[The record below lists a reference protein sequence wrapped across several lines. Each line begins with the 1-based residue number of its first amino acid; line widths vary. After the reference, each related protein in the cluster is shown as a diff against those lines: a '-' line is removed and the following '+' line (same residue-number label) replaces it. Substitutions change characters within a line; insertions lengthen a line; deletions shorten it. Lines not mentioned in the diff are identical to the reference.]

1 MRVTGGL
8 YGGRIVK
15 CPPGKIRPSM
25 DSRRESLF
33 SILGNLEGDSFLDLF
48 AGSGMVG
55 IEAASRGAE
64 PVLLIEKDSGKKRV
78 ILENLTIVKTD
89 ISLWIMDVRRYI
101 DTANSKWDIIYADPP
116 FPFTGRKEILLQI
129 DKKNILEENGIIIL
143 HHPSSDKW
151 DNTVGNFECFDERK
165 YGGSV
170 LSFFRHSLA
179 NDQGDH
185 P

>member
-1 MRVTGGL
+1 MRVIGGL
-8 YGGRIVK
+8 YGGRTVK
-15 CPPGKIRPSM
+15 CPPGEIRPSM

-64 PVLLIEKDSGKKRV
+64 PVLLIEKDRGKKRV
-78 ILENLTIVKTD
+78 ILENLTIVKSD

-101 DTANSKWDIIYADPP
+101 DTAKPKWDIIYADPP

-129 DKKNILEENGIIIL
+129 DKKNILKNNGTLIL
-143 HHPSSDKW
+143 HHPSSEKW
-151 DNTVGNFECFDERK
+151 ESGVGKFECFDVRK

-170 LSFFRHSLA
+170 LSFFRHS
-179 NDQGDH
+179 
-185 P
+185 

>member
-8 YGGRIVK
+8 YGGRTVK
-15 CPPGKIRPSM
+15 CPPGEIRPSM

-33 SILGNLEGDSFLDLF
+33 SILGNLEGDAFLDLF

-64 PVLLIEKDSGKKRV
+64 PVLLIEKDRGKKRV

-101 DTANSKWDIIYADPP
+101 DTTKTKWDIIYADPP
-116 FPFTGRKEILLQI
+116 FPFTGRKEIILQI
-129 DKKNILEENGIIIL
+129 DKKDILAENGIIIM
-143 HHPSSDKW
+143 HHPSSDRW
-151 DNTVGNFECFDERK
+151 DDIVGGFECYKVKK
-165 YGGSV
+165 YGGSI
-170 LSFFRHSLA
+170 LRFFKKINL
-179 NDQGDH
+179 
-185 P
+185 

>member
-8 YGGRIVK
+8 YGGRTVK
-15 CPPGKIRPSM
+15 CPPGEIRPSM

-33 SILGNLEGDSFLDLF
+33 SILGNLEGDAFLDLF

-64 PVLLIEKDSGKKRV
+64 PVLLIEKDRGKKRV

-101 DTANSKWDIIYADPP
+101 DTTKTKWDIIYADPP
-116 FPFTGRKEILLQI
+116 FPFTGRNEIILQI
-129 DKKNILEENGIIIL
+129 DKRDILAENGIIIM
-143 HHPSSDKW
+143 HHPSSDRW
-151 DNTVGNFECFDERK
+151 DDRVGNFECFDVRK
-165 YGGSV
+165 YGGSI
-170 LSFFRHSLA
+170 LRFFRKA
-179 NDQGDH
+179 K
-185 P
+185 